1 MRKKYQI
8 IYADPPWSFNFQKRK
23 GLSSEAKGR
32 LYPTMKAQD
41 IVNLPVGGIA
51 DDNCVLFLWV
61 MNSEMPLAL
70 RCIEAWGFVYKTVA
84 FNWTKTTSTGK
95 HFFGGGNW
103 TRSNPE
109 LCLLATKGRPKRKSA
124 SVRELVVSPR
134 REHSRKPD
142 EIRDSIVELCGDVPR
157 AELFCRYPTDGWDV
171 WGNEVECTAELP
183 RNITK

>member
-1 MRKKYQI
+1 MKKYNI
-8 IYADPPWSFNFQKRK
+8 IYADPPWAFNFQKRN
-23 GLSSEAKGR
+23 GLSEDAKAA
-32 LYPTMKAQD
+32 LYPTMRAQD
-41 IVNLPVGGIA
+41 IVNLQVGAIA

-61 MNSEMPLAL
+61 MNSELLLAL

-84 FNWTKTTSTGK
+84 FNWTKTTATGK

-109 LCLLATKGRPKRKSA
+109 LCLLATKGKPKRESA

-142 EIRDSIVELCGDVPR
+142 EIRDSIIALCGDLPR
-157 AELFCRYPTDGWDV
+157 VELFCRYPAEGWDV

-183 RNITK
+183 SAV